1 MSQCQRVK
9 NVYYSTHFF
18 SFIIVMCLYIYA
30 NKQTHTHTH
39 TVYVLCVYSLFIVNM
54 SYFIYT
60 FLTTTTS
67 LFFHFHFHS
76 LKTDPTGKEGVK
88 AKLADL
94 VEIMQPK
101 ADVPIQQP
109 APVGRR
115 F

>member
-1 MSQCQRVK
+1 
-9 NVYYSTHFF
+9 
-18 SFIIVMCLYIYA
+18 MCLF
-30 NKQTHTHTH
+30 
-39 TVYVLCVYSLFIVNM
+39 FIHCE
-54 SYFIYT
+54 YFI
-60 FLTTTTS
+60 FHIHVSNNNFS
-67 LFFHFHFHS
+67 LFFHFHFYS

>member
-1 MSQCQRVK
+1 VFIHVCK
-9 NVYYSTHFF
+9 HTH
-18 SFIIVMCLYIYA
+18 
-30 NKQTHTHTH
+30 KHTHTHTH
-39 TVYVLCVYSLFIVNM
+39 CLCVMCLF
-54 SYFIYT
+54 FIHCEYVI
-60 FLTTTTS
+60 FHIHVSNNNIS